1 MTMGQRMSGFTT
13 LGNAAY
19 VANRMEDKMDFLLQK
34 MGLDTER
41 QNIDAYW
48 KRSQQ
53 GYFAKKQ

>member
-1 MTMGQRMSGFTT
+1 MSGFTT